1 MTALTR
7 ENRLCFLPAARY
19 VLPFGFGVGAQR
31 SAPRSAAEAQ
41 GDSAPCLDAQP
52 ASINAL

>member
-19 VLPFGFGVGAQR
+19 VLPFGFWGRG